1 MSESICAGENVGNS
15 VGNSAVDRVGIR
27 VGIVDSGFRLDQQEW
42 VEDAAAF
49 ILHDGA
55 LWMDEPSEDPINH
68 GSRLLDII
76 HHHAPDALFY
86 VAQVF
91 NQRSTTTAAQVAAA
105 IDWLVSQQVQVI
117 NLSLGLRDDRAVLKT
132 AVDNALSAGVILC
145 ASSPAR
151 GEPVYPSAYDG
162 VLRMTG
168 DARCALNEI
177 SWLNTQYADFGGHVL
192 GFDQQQQTAGA
203 SLGCAHMT
211 GHITRLLL
219 ASPNASAESIVTSL
233 QQQAQYIG
241 PERRLS

>member
-1 MSESICAGENVGNS
+1 MSESIDVENVGKS
-15 VGNSAVDRVGIR
+15 LGIR
-27 VGIVDSGFRLDQQEW
+27 VGIVDSGFRLDQQDL
-42 VEDAAAF
+42 VEDGAAF

-68 GSRLLDII
+68 GARLLDII
-76 HHHAPDALFY
+76 HHHAPEALVY
-86 VAQVF
+86 AAQVF

-105 IDWLVSQQVQVI
+105 IDWLVSQQVRVI
-117 NLSLGLRDDRAVLKT
+117 NLSLGLRDDRPVLKE
-132 AVDNALSAGVILC
+132 AVNKALSAGVILC

-162 VLRMTG
+162 VIRMTG
-168 DARCALNEI
+168 DARCALDEI

-192 GFDQQQQTAGA
+192 GFDQKQQTAGS

-219 ASPNASAESIVTSL
+219 SSPDASSEAIVKAL
-233 QQQAQYIG
+233 QQQAHYRG